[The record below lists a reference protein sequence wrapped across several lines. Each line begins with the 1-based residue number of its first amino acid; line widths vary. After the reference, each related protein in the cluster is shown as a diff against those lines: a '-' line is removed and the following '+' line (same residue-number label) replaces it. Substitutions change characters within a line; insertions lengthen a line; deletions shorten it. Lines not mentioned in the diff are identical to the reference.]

1 MWYLSKYL
9 DIFKDNAATS
19 LISLNSVLI
28 TISMVLQEKYT
39 LYDNKIHSGAEAAE
53 GDADLRRRMAE
64 IGYELVIDRGDW
76 VYTEKLIPST

>member
-1 MWYLSKYL
+1 MKKIISIILTLTIVSSAFALNITSANAEEIPTNETFL

-39 LYDNKIHSGAEAAE
+39 LYD
-53 GDADLRRRMAE
+53 
-64 IGYELVIDRGDW
+64 
-76 VYTEKLIPST
+76 LISLIFSRNEYS